1 MDTERRDKS
10 TSKTNHT
17 SSVMQIKRE
26 SKYIIIYNWLSNQIK
41 NKKFL
46 PGDKIPNEIDIA
58 KKFNVHRM
66 TVRQAID
73 MLVNNHMLI
82 RIRGKGT
89 FLLSEKTP
97 VLTRSLRGI
106 SSYYDDI
113 INAGLTP
120 RYKTLTAM
128 LKEAD
133 EYIAKKLEVS
143 LGSPIIY
150 LKRLMLADDTPLIL
164 ERCYLPEE
172 LFPDLLEKNT
182 NNILYKLIR
191 EEYGMMLMRSQQEL
205 GAVIP
210 AEHERK
216 LLKINNNCA
225 CIWAEGT
232 VYNDNG
238 RAVEFTHSIYRGD
251 KYRFNC
257 DIGNY
262 IYHE

>member
-1 MDTERRDKS
+1 MNT
-10 TSKTNHT
+10 
-17 SSVMQIKRE
+17 KRE
-26 SKYIIIYNWLSNQIK
+26 SKYIVIYNWLSGQIK

-73 MLVNNHMLI
+73 LLVSNHMLI

-97 VLTRSLRGI
+97 VLTRSLKEI
-106 SSYYDDI
+106 SSYYEDI
-113 INAGLTP
+113 VKVGLTP
-120 RYKTLTAM
+120 RYKTLTAVI
-128 LKEAD
+128 KEAD
-133 EYIAKKLEVS
+133 EYISEKLEVNI
-143 LGSPIIY
+143 GSQIVY
-150 LKRLMLADDTPLIL
+150 LKRLMLANDMPLVL

-172 LFPDLLEKNT
+172 LFPDILKKNT
-182 NNILYKLIR
+182 NNMIYKLIR
-191 EEYGMMLMRSQQEL
+191 EEYGMNLMRSRQEL

-210 AEHERK
+210 TEHEQK
-216 LLKINNNCA
+216 ALKIDATCA

-232 VYNDNG
+232 VYSDSG

-257 DIGNY
+257 DIGSY
-262 IYHE
+262 IYSE

>member
-1 MDTERRDKS
+1 
-10 TSKTNHT
+10 
-17 SSVMQIKRE
+17 
-26 SKYIIIYNWLSNQIK
+26 
-41 NKKFL
+41 
-46 PGDKIPNEIDIA
+46 
-58 KKFNVHRM
+58 M

-73 MLVNNHMLI
+73 MLVNKHMLI

-89 FLLSEKTP
+89 FFFQKKHRY
-97 VLTRSLRGI
+97 TRSLKGI

-113 INAGLTP
+113 IHAGLTP

-133 EYIAKKLEVS
+133 EYVAKIGNPS
-143 LGSPIIY
+143 DSPIIY
-150 LKRLMLADDTPLIL
+150 LKRLMLADDIPLIL

-191 EEYGMMLMRSQQEL
+191 EEYNMILMRSQQEL

-210 AEHERK
+210 VEHERK
-216 LLKINNNCA
+216 LLKINSNCA

-232 VYNDNG
+232 VYNDSG
-238 RAVEFTHSIYRGD
+238 RAVEFSHSIYRGD

-257 DIGNY
+257 DIENY
-262 IYHE
+262 IYNE

>member
-1 MDTERRDKS
+1 M
-10 TSKTNHT
+10 
-17 SSVMQIKRE
+17 KRE
-26 SKYIIIYNWLSNQIK
+26 SKYIAIYNWLSGQIK
-41 NKKFL
+41 NKKFV
-46 PGDKIPNEIDIA
+46 PGDKIPNEIDLA

-73 MLVNNHMLI
+73 MLVSNHMLI

-97 VLTRSLRGI
+97 VFTRSLGEI
-106 SSYYDDI
+106 SSYYEDI
-113 INAGLTP
+113 VDAGLTP

-128 LKEAD
+128 IKEAD
-133 EYIAKKLEVS
+133 EYISEKLEIEP
-143 LGSPIIY
+143 GDQIIY
-150 LKRLMLADDTPLIL
+150 LKRLMFADDTPLIL

-172 LFPDLLEKNT
+172 LFPDILEKNT

-191 EEYGMMLMRSQQEL
+191 EEYGMNLMRSRQEL

-210 AEHERK
+210 AEHEQK
-216 LLKINNNCA
+216 ILKIDNTCA
-225 CIWAEGT
+225 CIWVDGT

-257 DIGNY
+257 DIGSY
-262 IYHE
+262 IYHK